1 MRILDRYLGR
11 WVLGG
16 SLLALAVLLALFTIF
31 TMLDQLG
38 DVGEG
43 RYGLPEAIEYIALTT
58 PRRVYELV
66 PIATLL
72 GSLLGLGVLAG
83 HSELTV
89 MRAAG
94 VSTARIALASLKA
107 AGPLIVV
114 GVLLSE
120 LVVPRADDLAESGRS
135 IALTSSI
142 ALKTE
147 SGFWLRDG
155 RRFVNVREVLP
166 DRRLGEVHVYT
177 LGEDRRLVSALRA
190 EQARPIDGGW
200 HLDRVSESRLAEG
213 RVEASTVDSISW
225 DLRLDAD
232 VADLAVLRPDRLS
245 AAGLLRYVRFL
256 RTNGQDAT
264 PYELALWTKLMV
276 PLSAASLVLLAVP
289 FVMGPLR
296 SAGVGQRVLTGAL
309 IGVVFYILGQL
320 TSQVGLV
327 YGLPPFLGATLPT
340 AVVLGLAVW
349 MLRRTG

>member
-1 MRILDRYLGR
+1 
-11 WVLGG
+11 
-16 SLLALAVLLALFTIF
+16 
-31 TMLDQLG
+31 
-38 DVGEG
+38 
-43 RYGLPEAIEYIALTT
+43 
-58 PRRVYELV
+58 
-66 PIATLL
+66 
-72 GSLLGLGVLAG
+72 
-83 HSELTV
+83 